1 MPLMTDQQLAAELFS
16 FTFAIVYADCVV
28 TSGVGEALAGSCVAA
43 GVGEAEGLADSCA
56 AAGVG
61 LIVGAAP
68 RTTSPCTSR
77 SPTAT
82 VIAALARDV
91 ITKE

>member
-1 MPLMTDQQLAAELFS
+1 MTDQQLAAELFS

-43 GVGEAEGLADSCA
+43 GVGLT
-56 AAGVG
+56 
-61 LIVGAAP
+61 VGACTAP

>member
-1 MPLMTDQQLAAELFS
+1 MTDQQLDAELFS
-16 FTFAIVYADCVV
+16 FTFAIVYPDCVV
-28 TSGVGEALAGSCVAA
+28 TSGVGEALAGSC
-43 GVGEAEGLADSCA
+43 D

-61 LIVGAAP
+61 LAAGVGACTAP

>member
-1 MPLMTDQQLAAELFS
+1 MTDQQLAAELFS

-43 GVGEAEGLADSCA
+43 GVGLADSCT

-82 VIAALARDV
+82 VMAALARDV